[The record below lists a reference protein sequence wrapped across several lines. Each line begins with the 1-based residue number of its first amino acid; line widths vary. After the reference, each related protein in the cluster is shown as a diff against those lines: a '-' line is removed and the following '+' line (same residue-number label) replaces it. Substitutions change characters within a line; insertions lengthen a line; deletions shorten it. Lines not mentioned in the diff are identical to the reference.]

1 MAHKPPS
8 SSSSLCASPSLKIS
22 EEMNPQ
28 HAEETLRFFT
38 VMGAAN
44 PIPDHCNARGFFHDF
59 LRTFITVDHI
69 QRGQITC
76 TILAKPP
83 ICNAYG
89 TLHGGAVAS
98 FVDVLSRACA
108 RTVVAEDKELFLGE
122 TSISYLSATPIDEEV
137 IANASVVKS
146 GRNLT
151 VVALDFK
158 LKKTGNSV
166 YICHSTF
173 YNMPASSL

>member
-1 MAHKPPS
+1 MAHKP
-8 SSSSLCASPSLKIS
+8 SSSSLCASPSLKVS
-22 EEMNPQ
+22 EEMDPQ

-38 VMGAAN
+38 VMGAAT
-44 PIPDHCNARGFFHDF
+44 PVPDPCNARGFFDDF
-59 LRTFITVDHI
+59 LRSFITVDLI
-69 QRGQITC
+69 QRGRITC
-76 TILAKPP
+76 TIVSKPP
-83 ICNAYG
+83 ICNGYG

-98 FVDVLSRACA
+98 LVDILSHACA

-137 IANASVVKS
+137 VANASVVKS

-166 YICHSTF
+166 YICHATY